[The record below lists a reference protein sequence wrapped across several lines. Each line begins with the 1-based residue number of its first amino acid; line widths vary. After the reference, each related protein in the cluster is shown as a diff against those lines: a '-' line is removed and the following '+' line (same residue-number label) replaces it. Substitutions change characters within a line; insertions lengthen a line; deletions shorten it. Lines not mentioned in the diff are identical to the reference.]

1 MPLKN
6 YNKTTLRL
14 PSWVENAVV
23 YQIFP
28 DRFKRSK
35 KWSLVLILAACL
47 DPGSI
52 PGISTKNT
60 RYGDDWI

>member
-1 MPLKN
+1 MFMFKIKHIFLLKHMLL
-6 YNKTTLRL
+6 K
-14 PSWVENAVV
+14 
-23 YQIFP
+23 QIMYIY
-28 DRFKRSK
+28 KR
-35 KWSLVLILAACL
+35 SLVLILAACL

>member
-1 MPLKN
+1 MAKFEYLKDGFADIEYVEASQRYRHKIN
-6 YNKTTLRL
+6 YL
-14 PSWVENAVV
+14 P
-23 YQIFP
+23 Y
-28 DRFKRSK
+28 
-35 KWSLVLILAACL
+35 KWSLVLILAACM